1 MIGSR
6 WKEKLPP
13 MVIAA
18 GIVVGAVSAIL
29 VKLGNPPNMGFC
41 MACFERDIAGA
52 VGLHRASVVQYLRP
66 EIPGIILGA
75 AISAFF
81 GKETVARSGSSPAVR
96 FILGMF
102 VMIGALVFLGCP
114 TRMVLRLGGGDGNAL
129 FGLAGFTI
137 GIGIGTIYLR
147 KGSSLG
153 RSYREKFSVSSYIMP
168 LLAVGGVILLFAKPS
183 FIFFSEKGPGSMHAP
198 ILASLGA
205 GILVGVLG
213 QRSRLC
219 FAGGIRDMILFRS
232 SYLLS
237 GMAGTLVGVF
247 ATNLIFGFFHM
258 GFAGQPIAH
267 SDQLWNLLSM
277 LLVGLGSVMLGG
289 CPFRQLVLSAQG
301 NGDSIVTV
309 MGMIAGAAV
318 SQNFIAA
325 ASPAGVTPEG
335 KIGVLL
341 GIIVCLLV
349 GLKTS
354 EGLKRAV

>member
-114 TRMVLRLGGGDGNAL
+114 TRMVLRLGGGGWLYDRDRYRDDL
-129 FGLAGFTI
+129 FT
-137 GIGIGTIYLR
+137 
-147 KGSSLG
+147 
-153 RSYREKFSVSSYIMP
+153 
-168 LLAVGGVILLFAKPS
+168 
-183 FIFFSEKGPGSMHAP
+183 
-198 ILASLGA
+198 
-205 GILVGVLG
+205 
-213 QRSRLC
+213 
-219 FAGGIRDMILFRS
+219 
-232 SYLLS
+232 
-237 GMAGTLVGVF
+237 
-247 ATNLIFGFFHM
+247 
-258 GFAGQPIAH
+258 
-267 SDQLWNLLSM
+267 
-277 LLVGLGSVMLGG
+277 
-289 CPFRQLVLSAQG
+289 
-301 NGDSIVTV
+301 
-309 MGMIAGAAV
+309 
-318 SQNFIAA
+318 
-325 ASPAGVTPEG
+325 
-335 KIGVLL
+335 
-341 GIIVCLLV
+341 
-349 GLKTS
+349 
-354 EGLKRAV
+354 